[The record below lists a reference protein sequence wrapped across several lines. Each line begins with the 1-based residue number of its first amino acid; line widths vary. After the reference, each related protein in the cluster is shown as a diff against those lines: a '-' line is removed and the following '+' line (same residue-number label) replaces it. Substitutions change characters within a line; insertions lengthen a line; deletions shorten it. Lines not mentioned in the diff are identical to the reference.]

1 MHPMILFLMV
11 LISFGVNAEECR
23 LDFNESEFIDSLGKE
38 PVRVNSIKENGI
50 IKKQYEFRK
59 ELSTEEA
66 FSDDAESKYEPQ
78 FYLTLYQPPCTERVK
93 IWFYKDNG
101 NTQKLSNAVLAGRAF
116 KYLSGVDE
124 AIFENKMKKFSSV
137 NSFES
142 IDSKSDSK
150 FLKIGDIYS
159 IDVFLR

>member
-1 MHPMILFLMV
+1 MRSVILFLMV
-11 LISFGVNAEECR
+11 LISFGSNAKECR
-23 LDFNESEFIDSLGKE
+23 LDFNESEFIGSLGKE

-50 IKKQYEFRK
+50 NKKQYEFRK

-78 FYLTLYQPPCTERVK
+78 FYLTLYQSPCTERVK

-101 NTQKLSNAVLAGRAF
+101 NTQKLSNVVLAGRAF
-116 KYLSGVDE
+116 KYLSGVNE
-124 AIFENKMKKFSSV
+124 AIFENKMKKFSNV

-142 IDSKSDSK
+142 NDSKSDSK
-150 FLKIGDIYS
+150 FLKVGDIYS